1 MSSVN
6 TAQILSSMADAG
18 KFELLATAILRAA
31 EPAYRSLAHPG
42 VNADGKTVKSPL
54 DGICFVQGADPPHM
68 IAVHHTIADR
78 DGLEEKWLH
87 DSTTVKPRKG
97 PKPTAPDGDLI
108 KTAKIAAE
116 ERTRRPNLRVTLV
129 LTTNK
134 EPREDLIRK
143 VHAVGHDYGL
153 EIDIWSCSCLSD
165 FLDNT
170 PVGQWLRRSFL
181 NIEQTL
187 LSAKLLHEL
196 SKRSLQ
202 THRPLDDAN
211 SWVSRELD
219 SKLSDSLRRNV
230 TFLVAA
236 SGMGKSVACYRR
248 LAAHVEAGGFGI
260 ILPHEV
266 IASAISLEQAVAA
279 ALRQLYSSLAEI
291 GNSALSFCSPDKP
304 LLLIVEDINK
314 SGQAQHLAEKLIRW
328 GCASKSEESRGDDA
342 RWHLVCP
349 LWPEVYL
356 SLGHQAKQSIEP
368 LMMTASGFS
377 NNEGREA
384 VLRRAQLAGH
394 SLSPLAAEELAN
406 ALGHD
411 PLLIALHDHNT
422 EPDPQQVVGQFVENV
437 LSRMAAEEKA
447 HPAAEFRQALRRLAG
462 EMLARRQIELRWQEV
477 SSWAN
482 VQGEPLRLLSRL
494 ANQGELLRL
503 TGTSDDQRLSFRHDR
518 VRDWLLADAA
528 ADLDRQDLLT
538 EDVLSEPYFA
548 EVMGAVL
555 AAGQAKENFLQR
567 VAKLNPL
574 ALFHAFRLLGQQIGK
589 TLRRAVL
596 QAINAWMDNPAAH
609 EPCNEHLRWE
619 ALAMLMQTD
628 APEVPALVCKFNEQG
643 HYNSGQLARLR
654 NGDVAGGIEFC
665 IRMSPGDLA
674 PWRDAQME
682 HAKIRHGSILSQ
694 DLQRFLRRDDLDSKQ
709 RAGALCMAGHLAN
722 HELALAIEA
731 CWNTDKER
739 DAHLDDYLWAFA
751 ECCGDEPARFLAPVC
766 NAWAALSDERPDGAT
781 EQPSPRNAVLGYSSG
796 LNGAFRRWPP
806 SAAIDYFIE
815 RAAQDELRW
824 LITCMLHKVD
834 HPKAISFVVHE
845 CAAMENSFVV
855 HECAAM
861 EKSLEG
867 TGFFSSFAMNAYR
880 DWQTIQEYYSS
891 PMSQASRDMLL
902 NLWQDESNDKY
913 LRKQAFSFWAATK
926 GCYDIE
932 VLKTAKE
939 SAELSDNILRARLV
953 RGDLEA
959 IPHMIE
965 KIAADN
971 GDWWFYGR
979 YLWSADLTDALE
991 KSLERC
997 DKKAT
1002 QNWGDSFESS
1012 YIADVIMRLP
1022 VDEAE
1027 KILLKYWKEFYLHG
1041 NFVQAALY
1049 VATPSLLHAVET
1061 AVDEC
1066 PEPANLFKFLSQRI
1080 VTTGDR
1086 SGIARKTQLHA
1097 LVDYLKFLSPMDIH
1111 DLWNVCNKQ
1120 GWFSIR
1126 RKFLDDRLQDRWVE
1140 FKWDKQRA
1148 FSQLDDMVNKEHWH
1162 WVDHCIDDFIK
1173 TDVSW
1178 DEIYATM
1185 MQWLQE
1191 RCSFDALRIV
1201 AAAVEHRG
1209 TRDDMEMLM
1218 NYEGASETEEALALI
1233 LDTEF
1238 AVRRRSIR

>member
-1 MSSVN
+1 MTAEN
-6 TAQILSSMADAG
+6 TAKILSAITDAG
-18 KFELLATAILRAA
+18 LFERLATAILREA

-42 VNADGKTVKSPL
+42 VNADGKTVKSPV
-54 DGICFVQGADPPHM
+54 DGVCFVLGAEPPHM
-68 IAVHHTIADR
+68 IAVHHTSGKR
-78 DGLEEKWLH
+78 DDLEKKWLN
-87 DSTTVKPRKG
+87 DKEPI
-97 PKPTAPDGDLI
+97 GDLI

-116 ERTRRPNLRVTLV
+116 ERTSRPDLRVTLV

-153 EIDIWSCSCLSD
+153 EIDIWSCSSLSN
-165 FLDNT
+165 FLDNAPT
-170 PVGQWLRRSFL
+170 GQWLRRSFL
-181 NIEQTL
+181 NIEQEL
-187 LSAKLLHEL
+187 LSAELLHEL
-196 SKRSLQ
+196 SKKSLQ
-202 THRPLDDAN
+202 IHCPPGNAEA
-211 SWVSRELD
+211 WVSRELD
-219 SKLSDSLRRNV
+219 TKLSDSLRRNV
-230 TFLVAA
+230 TFLVAE
-236 SGMGKSVACYRR
+236 SGMGKSVACHRR
-248 LAAHVEAGGFGI
+248 LAAHVEAGGFGV

-266 IASAISLEQAVAA
+266 IASSISLEQAVAA
-279 ALRQLYSSLAEI
+279 ALRQLHPSLAEI
-291 GNSALSFCSPDKP
+291 GNSALSFCSNEKP
-304 LLLIVEDINK
+304 LLLFVEDINR
-314 SGQAQHLAEKLIRW
+314 SGMAQRLAEKLIRW
-328 GCASKSEESRGDDA
+328 GCASKSEESICEDA

-356 SLGHQAKQSIEP
+356 SLGHQAKQNIEP

-394 SLSPLAAEELAN
+394 SMSPLVAEELAN

-411 PLLIALHDHNT
+411 PLLIALHNPNT

-437 LSRMAAEEKA
+437 LSRTAAEEKA

-462 EMLARRQIELRWQEV
+462 EMLERRQIELRWQEI

-503 TGTSDDQRLSFRHDR
+503 TGMSDDQQLSFRHDR

-528 ADLDRQDLLT
+528 ADLDRQGLLT
-538 EDVLSEPYFA
+538 EEVLGEPYFA
-548 EVMGAVL
+548 EVMGTVL
-555 AAGQAKENFLQR
+555 ATGHPKKDFLQR
-567 VAKLNPL
+567 VAKVNPL
-574 ALFHAFRLLGQQIGK
+574 ALFHAFRLLGEQTGK
-589 TLRRAVL
+589 QLRRAVLL
-596 QAINAWMDNPAAH
+596 QAINAWLDNPAAH

-709 RAGALCMAGHLAN
+709 RAGALCMAGHLADPN
-722 HELALAIEA
+722 LALAIEA
-731 CWNTDKER
+731 CWNNDEER

-766 NAWAALSDERPDGAT
+766 DAWAALSDERPDDA
-781 EQPSPRNAVLGYSSG
+781 EPSPRNAVLGYSSG
-796 LNGAFRRWPP
+796 IEGAFRQWPP

-815 RAAQDELRW
+815 RASQDELRW
-824 LITCMLHKVD
+824 QITCMLHKVD
-834 HPKAISFVVHE
+834 HPKAISFVVHQ
-845 CAAMENSFVV
+845 CAET
-855 HECAAM
+855 
-861 EKSLEG
+861 EKNLEG
-867 TGFFSSFAMNAYR
+867 TGSFSPFAMRAYR
-880 DWQTIQEYYSS
+880 DWKDVQEYYSS

-913 LRKQAFSFWAATK
+913 LRKQSFLFWSATK
-926 GCYDIE
+926 GSCDTE
-932 VLKTAKE
+932 VLRAAKE
-939 SAELSDNILRARLV
+939 STELADDILKARLE
-953 RGDLEA
+953 RGDQQA
-959 IPHMIE
+959 IPQMIE
-965 KIAADN
+965 KISDDN
-971 GDWWFYGR
+971 GRWWFYGR
-979 YLWSADLTDALE
+979 YLWSDDLTDALE
-991 KSLERC
+991 KFFERC

-1027 KILLKYWKEFYLHG
+1027 KILLKYWKEFFLHG

-1080 VTTGDR
+1080 INSGDR
-1086 SGIARKTQLHA
+1086 SNITRESQLNG
-1097 LVDYLKFLSPMDIH
+1097 LISYLHFLSPMDIH

-1126 RKFLDDRLQDRWVE
+1126 RAFLDDRLQDRWVE

-1148 FSQLDDMVNKEHWH
+1148 FSQLDEMVNKEHWH
-1162 WVDHCIDDFIK
+1162 WADHWIDDFIK

-1178 DEIYATM
+1178 NEIYTTM
-1185 MQWLQE
+1185 LAWLQE
-1191 RCSFDALRIV
+1191 RRSFEALRII

-1209 TRDDMEMLM
+1209 TRNDMEMLM